1 MVVREL
7 TNKIKGMLSDV
18 DNGDFEAVEMV
29 REVLDLSHIDFML
42 TKREVT
48 DEEENRVMD
57 MVKKRLSGMPLQY
70 ILGYTEFMSLKFF
83 VDEHTLIPRADTETL
98 VEEIIKRSPQR
109 ILDIGTG
116 SGAIGI
122 SLGYY
127 LPNSKV
133 TCMDISPGAVAMA
146 EKNAELNSVKA
157 EIVLSDIMSMDIEGK
172 YDCIVSN
179 PPYIKSGVIPG
190 LQKEVREYE
199 PLTAL
204 DGGEDGLDFYR
215 RIITAAAQTLEDN
228 GILAFETGHDQAEA
242 VSDLMASDFCRIE
255 IVKDLCGID
264 RVVIGFK
271 KRANV

>member
-157 EIVLSDIMSMDIEGK
+157 EFVLSDIMSMDIEGK